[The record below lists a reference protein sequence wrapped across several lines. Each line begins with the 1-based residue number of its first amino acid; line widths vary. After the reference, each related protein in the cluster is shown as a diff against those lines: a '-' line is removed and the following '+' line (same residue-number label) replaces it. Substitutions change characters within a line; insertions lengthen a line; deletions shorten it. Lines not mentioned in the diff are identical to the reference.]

1 MYIKHCK
8 LSSTKQGELLKY
20 FVAGVTARTAAE
32 LCGIYR
38 NSSIKLF
45 HKLREKT
52 ALKQQQRSDLGV
64 KSRQIKA
71 TFGE

>member
-32 LCGIYR
+32 LCGIHR
-38 NSSIKLF
+38 NSAIRFS
-45 HKLREKT
+45 HKLREKI
-52 ALKQQQRSDLGV
+52 ALKQQEL
-64 KSRQIKA
+64 KKA
-71 TFGE
+71 TVKKPDNRL